1 MPSLP
6 LGNIRSRIVYA
17 GTGVDGFN
25 KDERWIWL
33 WPTDIK
39 ISPDLAGGDYGAS
52 LPQREATARSMPCD
66 PPCPI
71 SRGRI
76 YGPADGPVAV
86 CVGLRRGYTNGS
98 AWASGEVLDAGVS
111 SFKVQ
116 LEFCS
121 FLSVNELYLP
131 GRHIQEILQGP
142 KSPLDHKHLHVCSL
156 IPTLCL
162 CVSRRTNSITL
173 KLTAWL

>member
-1 MPSLP
+1 
-6 LGNIRSRIVYA
+6 
-17 GTGVDGFN
+17 
-25 KDERWIWL
+25 
-33 WPTDIK
+33 
-39 ISPDLAGGDYGAS
+39 
-52 LPQREATARSMPCD
+52 MPCD
-66 PPCPI
+66 PPRPI

-76 YGPADGPVAV
+76 YGPADGPVLYV
-86 CVGLRRGYTNGS
+86 LVGYTNGG
-98 AWASGEVLDAGVS
+98 AWVSGEVLDAGVS

-131 GRHIQEILQGP
+131 GGHIQEILQGP

-173 KLTAWL
+173 KLTALL